1 MIGKI
6 CGFIIILSFVFA
18 LITGNIAELG
28 DAIYEGADSAI
39 SLSLSLMG
47 MMCLW
52 NGLMQVA
59 QSSGAIDKA
68 ARLVSPI
75 LKFLFPDAYKK
86 NNGIGEIAASMS
98 ANIFGIGNGATPLA
112 IKAMEKL
119 QENNGGRERASNDMI
134 MFTVLGTASLD
145 IFPTTLIALRRA
157 AGSSDPFEIIVPIWI
172 CSLVT
177 AVLAVVLVKILCS
190 FRK

>member
-6 CGFIIILSFVFA
+6 CGFIIVLSFIFA
-18 LITGNIAELG
+18 IITGNVSALS
-28 DAIYEGADSAI
+28 DAIYKGADSAI
-39 SLSLSLMG
+39 SLSSSLMG

-68 ARLVSPI
+68 ARFMSPV
-75 LKFLFPDAYKK
+75 LRFLFPDAYKK
-86 NNGIGEIAASMS
+86 NNGMGEIAASMS

-119 QENNGGRERASNDMI
+119 QENNSGGERASNDMI

-145 IFPTTLIALRRA
+145 IFPTTLVALRRA
-157 AGSSDPFEIIVPIWI
+157 AGSANPFEIIIPVWI
-172 CSLVT
+172 CSFVT
-177 AVLAVVLVKILCS
+177 AVLAVLLVKIVCS

>member
-6 CGFIIILSFVFA
+6 CGFIIVLSFIFA
-18 LITGNIAELG
+18 IITGNVSALS
-28 DAIYEGADSAI
+28 DAIYKGADSAI
-39 SLSLSLMG
+39 NLSLSLMG

-59 QSSGAIDKA
+59 QSSGAINKA
-68 ARLVSPI
+68 ARFMSPV
-75 LKFLFPDAYKK
+75 LRFLFPDAYKK
-86 NNGIGEIAASMS
+86 NNGMGEIAASMS

-119 QENNGGRERASNDMI
+119 QENNSGGERASNDMI

-145 IFPTTLIALRRA
+145 IFPTTLVALRRA
-157 AGSSDPFEIIVPIWI
+157 AGSANPFEIIIPVWI
-172 CSLVT
+172 CSFVT
-177 AVLAVVLVKILCS
+177 AVLAVLLVKIVCS